1 MSKLNSNIVFTSI
14 ICSVMMSICKY
25 LKFMRGDEYKISVLA
40 LCWLVDMAVQNHVV
54 DNFTP
59 IPAIQIDPAIPR
71 ESFRHKILF

>member
-1 MSKLNSNIVFTSI
+1 MSKLNNNIVFTSI
-14 ICSVMMSICKY
+14 ICSDMISICKY

-59 IPAIQIDPAIPR
+59 IPAMQMDPAIPR

>member
-1 MSKLNSNIVFTSI
+1 MSKLNSNIAFTSI
-14 ICSVMMSICKY
+14 ICSDMISICKY

-54 DNFTP
+54 GNFTP